1 MIQGI
6 ISCFSRKRAVSVFL
20 SVLVCLAGLTGC
32 GADGSSDSTAGSDGT
47 VSDLPEAEDG
57 AEDADSAADTGE
69 EVTEES
75 DSVTKYS
82 YYFDTI
88 VSITV
93 YGINYRTYAAY
104 AGEGAESTFAD
115 AADDVISDAFSLCV
129 YYENILSRTV
139 EGSDV
144 WNVNHAGGE
153 AVVCD
158 DETIQVVKLGIEYGD
173 LSGGRFDI
181 TIGPVSDLW
190 NFDGTDATQEALPD
204 GEDLAEALSHVDYQT
219 VVVDEE
225 SSTIRLLDADA
236 MIDLGGIA
244 KGYIADRVCE
254 LLREEGVTGAI
265 VSLGGNIACVGGKPV
280 EYYGF
285 VADDASY
292 KNFTIGIE
300 SPYSDMTSIVG
311 SSQVYDGTMVTS
323 GIYERYITVDD
334 VQYHHIL
341 DVDTGYPV
349 ESDVVGVT
357 LLGPSG
363 TSVDCDALATICLI
377 LGSEEGFALI
387 EEQEGLEAAF
397 ILSDDSILLTDGMDF
412 TASE

>member
-1 MIQGI
+1 M
-6 ISCFSRKRAVSVFL
+6 CVMT
-20 SVLVCLAGLTGC
+20 LTGC
-32 GADGSSDSTAGSDGT
+32 GS
-47 VSDLPEAEDG
+47 
-57 AEDADSAADTGE
+57 DSAADSDTESGAVTSDGAGSDAAASAAASGE
-69 EVTEES
+69 EVTEEA

-93 YGINYRTYAAY
+93 YSMYYNTYAEY
-104 AGEGAESTFAD
+104 AGDGAESTFAE
-115 AADDVISDAFSLCV
+115 AADAVISDAFSLCT
-129 YYENILSRTV
+129 YYENTLSRTV

-153 AVVCD
+153 PVVCD
-158 DETIQVVKLGIEYGD
+158 AETINVVKLGIRYGD

-190 NFDGTDATQEALPD
+190 NFNGTDASEEALPD
-204 GEDLAEALSHVDYQT
+204 EAELAEALSHVDYQT

-225 SSTIRLLDADA
+225 ASTVQLLDAEA

-265 VSLGGNIACVGGKPV
+265 VSLGGNIACVGGKPE

-285 VADDASY
+285 TAGDASY

-341 DVDTGYPV
+341 DVETGYPV

-377 LGSEEGFALI
+377 LGSEEGYALI
-387 EEQEGLEAAF
+387 GEQDGLEAAF
-397 ILSDDSILLTDGMDF
+397 ILTDDSILLTDGMDF

>member
-6 ISCFSRKRAVSVFL
+6 ISRFSAKRAAP
-20 SVLVCLAGLTGC
+20 VLLAAAMCVITLTGC
-32 GADGSSDSTAGSDGT
+32 GS
-47 VSDLPEAEDG
+47 
-57 AEDADSAADTGE
+57 DSAADSGTESGAVTSDGAGSNAAASAASSGE
-69 EVTEES
+69 EVTEEA

-93 YGINYRTYAAY
+93 YSMYYNTYAEY
-104 AGEGAESTFAD
+104 AGDEAESTFAE
-115 AADDVISDAFSLCV
+115 AADAVISDAFSLCA
-129 YYENILSRTV
+129 YYENTLSRTV

-153 AVVCD
+153 PVVCD
-158 DETIQVVKLGIEYGD
+158 TETINVVKLGIRYGD

-190 NFDGTDATQEALPD
+190 NFNGTDASEEALPD
-204 GEDLAEALSHVDYQT
+204 EAELAEALSHVDYQT

-225 SSTIRLLDADA
+225 ASTVQLLDAEA

-265 VSLGGNIACVGGKPV
+265 VSLGGNIACVGGKPE

-285 VADDASY
+285 TAGDASY

-341 DVDTGYPV
+341 DVETGYPV

-377 LGSEEGFALI
+377 LGSEEGYALI
-387 EEQEGLEAAF
+387 GEQDGLEAAF
-397 ILSDDSILLTDGMDF
+397 ILTDNSILLTDGMDF